1 MSISVFTCIFYFFK
15 FLIASKNY
23 LVCNKSSRLL
33 VFCGITDLKN
43 FGKVFDGVL
52 PNEKICPS
60 HMTNLQF
67 YLKMSRVTSCLF
79 HGIHPTTVLLH
90 FTNLK
95 FVIYTKLFKKQ
106 ICFPVVFNLLN
117 LFFFLKMHPR
127 FFTSF
132 WNTFSLFNETEVFK
146 KSLYLQRAFIKRQM
160 IMRDHGTLIR
170 TIIQLVPIIVP

>member
-117 LFFFLKMHPR
+117 LFFF
-127 FFTSF
+127 F
-132 WNTFSLFNETEVFK
+132 
-146 KSLYLQRAFIKRQM
+146 
-160 IMRDHGTLIR
+160 
-170 TIIQLVPIIVP
+170 

>member
-1 MSISVFTCIFYFFK
+1 MKSVCENLLFPNDPKFLWMSISVFTCIFYFFK

-117 LFFFLKMHPR
+117 LFFF
-127 FFTSF
+127 FENAS
-132 WNTFSLFNETEVFK
+132 SLFH
-146 KSLYLQRAFIKRQM
+146 FILEY
-160 IMRDHGTLIR
+160 IFSF
-170 TIIQLVPIIVP
+170 QLNRSI

>member
-1 MSISVFTCIFYFFK
+1 MKSVCENLLFPNDPKFLWMSISVFTCIFYFFK

-117 LFFFLKMHPR
+117 LFFF
-127 FFTSF
+127 FENAS
-132 WNTFSLFNETEVFK
+132 SLFHFILEYIFSFQWNR
-146 KSLYLQRAFIKRQM
+146 SL
-160 IMRDHGTLIR
+160 
-170 TIIQLVPIIVP
+170 